1 MSCLVFLLGNSQVT
15 ATEPQGK
22 EIIFEKGECIS
33 QKTPKLSKNYML
45 KASNTNTIFK
55 DAVIFLSNF
64 EIKVKLISWSMII
77 SNGFQWLIDNCREY
91 L

>member
-33 QKTPKLSKNYML
+33 QKNSKIIKKLYVEG
-45 KASNTNTIFK
+45 I
-55 DAVIFLSNF
+55 
-64 EIKVKLISWSMII
+64 
-77 SNGFQWLIDNCREY
+77 EY
-91 L
+91 KYNI